1 MQRVSL
7 SAALSA
13 LVGLVLLGSPIQSV
27 MASPPGGGGFG
38 GPNVAGIVIG
48 SIRAAQTVKSIRD
61 ANGGGGGAQRGVG
74 QRGTTQQQQR
84 QPTYTQPNYVQ
95 QPQQN
100 VAPRTNVV
108 PQQNV
113 VPISP
118 VANTGADEHL
128 VQVSA
133 ADLARIKNEL
143 KDQNAA
149 LLNDLGRQL
158 SAAIAGIIDKL
169 PGAAALTPAQRTN
182 LQNAIESGNPT
193 AVSNLL
199 TPADRN
205 SPAGRDL
212 TNLATARQQIDAVR
226 TAVTNGNVSI
236 NDLINLLDAIDDAL
250 PRDAVTTVGQ
260 IAVIQQVTF
269 WINTA
274 QPGPIVI
281 PPGNNVPIAL
291 VPGLPPGQILP
302 LGPQVLIGMGPQGG
316 RRIVLGE
323 GNVLQVAGLPAPN
336 GPPMPNYDGETFG
349 QTVVLGN
356 GGNVPMNYNVNQS
369 PFEMKPEYTQN
380 LGAGEWLV
388 EFDRGGSFGLARYTL
403 TEGYYEFT
411 ATEKGW
417 DLFKQSFTTTLENG
431 NDFEFH
437 YVLDNKRHSLKP
449 GAKVD
454 LTGSFP
460 IVLKFENGNGELAAK
475 RLKSGVF
482 KVAITEKTALDIYP
496 AESIAAPP
504 KPQQLLIGGAPT
516 ATLGLTAAVAPAA
529 AAGEPAAVEYQL
541 PPGFQPI
548 DPVAALAAKKGKIA
562 AGQKAAAFSLF
573 ASSGEE

>member
-13 LVGLVLLGSPIQSV
+13 LVGLVLLGSSTQSV

-61 ANGGGGGAQRGVG
+61 ANGGGGVG
-74 QRGTTQQQQR
+74 QRGTQQQQQR
-84 QPTYTQPNYVQ
+84 QPTYAQPNYV
-95 QPQQN
+95 PQQQI
-100 VAPRTNVV
+100 APRPNVV

-113 VPISP
+113 IPVSP
-118 VANTGADEHL
+118 AANTGADDHV
-128 VQVSA
+128 VQVTA
-133 ADLARIKNEL
+133 ADLARLKNEL

-158 SAAIAGIIDKL
+158 SAAITGLIDKL
-169 PGAAALTPAQRTN
+169 PGAAALTPAVRTQ

-193 AVSNLL
+193 AVANLL
-199 TPADRN
+199 MPADRN

-212 TNLATARQQIDAVR
+212 TNLATARQQIDSIRA
-226 TAVTNGNVSI
+226 AAANGNVTI
-236 NDLINLLDAIDDAL
+236 NDLINLVDAIDGVL

-260 IAVIQQVTF
+260 IAVIQQVTI

-274 QPGPIVI
+274 QPGPVVI

-291 VPGLPPGQILP
+291 VPGLPPGQIMP

-336 GPPMPNYDGETFG
+336 GPPTPNYDGETFG

-380 LGAGEWLV
+380 LGSGEWLV

-417 DLFKQSFTTTLENG
+417 DLYKQSFTTTLENG

-504 KPQQLLIGGAPT
+504 KPQQILIGGAPT
-516 ATLGLTAAVAPAA
+516 ATLGLTSAVAPAA
-529 AAGEPAAVEYQL
+529 AASEPAAAEYQL

-573 ASSGEE
+573 ASSDEE